1 VTKEKVITMNDEQFH
16 KIKLTRTLYSAKII
30 GSSEPEYFLDY
41 KITTVRYLPTDEHYD
56 IVREMFKICDNDP
69 DNVVNWYNKKILK
82 NVKNRLEAWDK
93 DHISINM
100 MKYERLIKCKNE
112 TRDFLMDRGII
123 IEHELSKK
131 IKEKQKQGR
140 NSIIKVITN
149 KYPKAIWGDVFFK
162 FPAKSEAI
170 NGESKIGIK
179 HKGESYTYYTFREL
193 GLLKKNLGPKREWVV
208 FNAFVLSDIPPI
220 KANKTKQKGHI
231 SKFRNLLK
239 DLTGIE
245 NDPFLPYGNDGA
257 WKPAFRYSRTEEN
270 IHLEYIE
277 DKGYTN

>member
-1 VTKEKVITMNDEQFH
+1 MNDEQFR
-16 KIKLTRTLYSAKII
+16 KIKLNRTLYSAKRI

-56 IVREMFKICDNDP
+56 IVREMFEICDNDP
-69 DNVVNWYNKKILK
+69 DNVVNWYNEKLFKILDSE
-82 NVKNRLEAWDK
+82 NNADK
-93 DHISINM
+93 DSIQ
-100 MKYERLIKCKNE
+100 YERLIRCKNE
-112 TRDFLMDRGII
+112 TRNFLRLRGII

-131 IKEKQKQGR
+131 IKGKQKQGR
-140 NSIIKVITN
+140 KSIIKVITN
-149 KYPKAIWGDVFFK
+149 KYPKAIWGDVLFK
-162 FPAKSEAI
+162 FPAESEAI

-193 GLLKKNLGPKREWVV
+193 GLLKKNLEPKREWVV
-208 FNAFVLSDIPPI
+208 FNMLVLSDIAPI

-245 NDPFLPYGNDGA
+245 NDPFLPYGNDDA

-270 IHLEYIE
+270 IHQEYIE
-277 DKGYTN
+277 GMGYTS